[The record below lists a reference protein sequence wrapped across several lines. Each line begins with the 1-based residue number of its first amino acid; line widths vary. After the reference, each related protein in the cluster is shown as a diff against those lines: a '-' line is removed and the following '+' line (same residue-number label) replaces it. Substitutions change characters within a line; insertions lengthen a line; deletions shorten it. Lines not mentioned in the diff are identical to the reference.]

1 MSYSKIF
8 LSREY
13 QMSKLKITER
23 ILSRQIKKMLFKAR
37 FLNWTVLHF
46 FLQLLN
52 FYKVCVSNFIFGEFL
67 KLNNFLMSKSINVS
81 CSANIELYIGY
92 ECRNFER
99 QIQYLFSSKYWW
111 SKLCSRSANMQSQ
124 IQYGYQT

>member
-52 FYKVCVSNFIFGEFL
+52 FYKVYVSNFIFGEFL
-67 KLNNFLMSKSINVS
+67 KLNNLIMSNSINVS
-81 CSANIELYIGY
+81 CSANIELYISY